1 MYICTYS
8 VPQSASS
15 ISLPLHRPR
24 KEKGHAKAGLT
35 LPPECS
41 TAPCQPSLWPP
52 VCPQPQR
59 PGGPAGGTQELGLPY
74 FDHRIQFLFC
84 IVFLWPLWESRAREK
99 DRFMQLFS
107 YIPCSEWGRGSPPVP

>member
-59 PGGPAGGTQELGLPY
+59 PGGASRQKAGVG
-74 FDHRIQFLFC
+74 FALF
-84 IVFLWPLWESRAREK
+84 
-99 DRFMQLFS
+99 
-107 YIPCSEWGRGSPPVP
+107 